1 MMLSVVNYFVKLTCY
16 TFCGGKLKNILKEAE
31 KDMFHPTDAKSKEIM
46 TRTMRIW
53 RIIFRFYMTTC
64 ISVVSLW
71 AACAFITNNDI
82 ALPFGYWYPFDVS
95 SSPVYEIVF
104 FFEVIGILLMVI
116 SHVTLDVSVAGIM
129 AFIIGQINILNDN
142 LRNINSK
149 DEIAVNTQ
157 IRCFILHRNI
167 KRLVTKLN
175 EMLMF
180 PMFIQSTMGAAIL
193 CTAMY
198 KLSKV
203 PFLSGQGLSYIAYY
217 VAMITQLSLHFWYGN
232 EVIAKVRLNIIYS
245 VE

>member
-1 MMLSVVNYFVKLTCY
+1 MKINAIENEFQVCIKIIKFLLYWPKETTNLNGIVHKILCILKIALTNYLYFFVQCVTVYKTSSNISDVLDSTLFMMLSVVNYFVKLTCY

-167 KRLVTKLN
+167 KR
-175 EMLMF
+175 
-180 PMFIQSTMGAAIL
+180 
-193 CTAMY
+193 
-198 KLSKV
+198 
-203 PFLSGQGLSYIAYY
+203 
-217 VAMITQLSLHFWYGN
+217 
-232 EVIAKVRLNIIYS
+232 
-245 VE
+245 